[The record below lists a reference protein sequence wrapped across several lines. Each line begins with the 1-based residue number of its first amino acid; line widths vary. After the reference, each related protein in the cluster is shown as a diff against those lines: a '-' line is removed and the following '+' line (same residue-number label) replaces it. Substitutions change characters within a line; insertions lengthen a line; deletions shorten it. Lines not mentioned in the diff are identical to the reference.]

1 MDIVGKIVSGDFSG
15 IIIRQKTGI
24 DVELGELLVTREC
37 NDYFIMQVFHV
48 SYGSQIPERI
58 RSLAA
63 GLKLEEESNLSFW
76 KMTFNF
82 ILIILK

>member
-37 NDYFIMQVFHV
+37 NDYFICKFLMFLMV
-48 SYGSQIPERI
+48 SIPERI

-63 GLKLEEESNLSFW
+63 FKVRKKSQIYHFLEIFLILSSLF
-76 KMTFNF
+76 
-82 ILIILK
+82 